1 MTPQTLHISSIK
13 TPNLIKKNLFPAL
26 RPGPTAIS
34 GASHQKHIPSSSLNI
49 TNVLT
54 KALFC
59 LLLTVTSALADGF
72 NLEFSL
78 ETNPHVT
85 VHLSPEQIIEVGRTR
100 RLVLT
105 QEQKEKLGYNL
116 KNVPDVFG
124 VESPREPTCSC
135 CISPAMWTDTDKVTI
150 WLDRYS
156 DTEQFSKHALT
167 ARQQDLHFV
176 MDSEGRIFHKGT
188 EVSFDRFNNIA
199 NTKDGVQL
207 AMPPICP
214 PDVEKKID
222 VMTSKGRV
230 SFKL

>member
-1 MTPQTLHISSIK
+1 M
-13 TPNLIKKNLFPAL
+13 KKNLFPAL

-72 NLEFSL
+72 KLEFSL

-105 QEQKEKLGYNL
+105 QEQKERLGYNL

-167 ARQQDLHFV
+167 ARQQDLNFV
-176 MDSEGRIFHKGT
+176 MD
-188 EVSFDRFNNIA
+188 
-199 NTKDGVQL
+199 
-207 AMPPICP
+207 
-214 PDVEKKID
+214 
-222 VMTSKGRV
+222 
-230 SFKL
+230 

>member
-1 MTPQTLHISSIK
+1 M
-13 TPNLIKKNLFPAL
+13 KKNLFPAL
-26 RPGPTAIS
+26 RPGPSAIS

-72 NLEFSL
+72 KLEFSL

-135 CISPAMWTDTDKVTI
+135 CISPAMWTDTDKPKEENGKIAKTLQVMQLQRHGYPRTI
-150 WLDRYS
+150 
-156 DTEQFSKHALT
+156 
-167 ARQQDLHFV
+167 
-176 MDSEGRIFHKGT
+176 DSCSPRG
-188 EVSFDRFNNIA
+188 
-199 NTKDGVQL
+199 
-207 AMPPICP
+207 
-214 PDVEKKID
+214 
-222 VMTSKGRV
+222 
-230 SFKL
+230 